1 MTTEQIPLMQQKI
14 SMLTDKIDEVSNEVK
29 NNFAEFKEESKR
41 QQTHR
46 EETLETLKFHA
57 EQREADAK
65 FREELLEK
73 LEAKFAGK
81 WTEKIIIFI
90 GWIMWTA
97 IVGAIMTLILRK

>member
-1 MTTEQIPLMQQKI
+1 MTTEQIPLMQQTI

-41 QQTHR
+41 QQAHR
-46 EETLETLKFHA
+46 EETLKFHG

-90 GWIMWTA
+90 G
-97 IVGAIMTLILRK
+97 